1 MTQLK
6 QLVIYEEYITLELSM
21 VVVEQLVVFKLF
33 FRGICHPSK

>member
-33 FRGICHPSK
+33 FRGIRHPSK